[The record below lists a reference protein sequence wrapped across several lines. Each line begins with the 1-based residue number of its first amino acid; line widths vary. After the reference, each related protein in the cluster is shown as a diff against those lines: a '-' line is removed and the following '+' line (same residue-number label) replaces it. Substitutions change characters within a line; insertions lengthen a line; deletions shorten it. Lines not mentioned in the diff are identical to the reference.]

1 LNDLSSTL
9 PISVTRPTQKLSA
22 AAQFESSNAA
32 AVSSAAVSVVPL
44 LQAASTK
51 ARIEIPANVR
61 MRFIN

>member
-1 LNDLSSTL
+1 M
-9 PISVTRPTQKLSA
+9 SVTKPTQKFSA
-22 AAQFESSNAA
+22 AAQFESSSPA
-32 AVSSAAVSVVPL
+32 AVSSAAVSDDPL

>member
-1 LNDLSSTL
+1 LSSTL
-9 PISVTRPTQKLSA
+9 PVSVTKPTQKLSA

-32 AVSSAAVSVVPL
+32 AVSAAVSLDPL
-44 LQAASTK
+44 LQAASTN

>member
-1 LNDLSSTL
+1 M
-9 PISVTRPTQKLSA
+9 SVTKPTQKFSA

-32 AVSSAAVSVVPL
+32 AVSSAAVSDDPL